1 MQQVEAYLSL
11 EQARFPDR
19 FNVSFDIDPACRN
32 ALLPPFIIQVL
43 VENAIRHAFKNRRN
57 NNVVHVT
64 VRGEDDQLY
73 LEVQDNGI
81 GIPEDKLPYIGKAIV
96 HSDTGGTGSA
106 LENLNLRLS
115 GLFDTSALLHID
127 SDTHGTTVSC
137 HIPFPSDNK
146 EVEKLNTLIVDDE
159 PLARNELNYLLT
171 QNGHFE
177 TIDEAETIA
186 ETLEKLLYETYDVIF
201 LDINLMNESGLDL
214 AENHSKMKQAP
225 YIIFLRQ
232 PDNFAVKAFELD
244 ATDYILKPFEQNR
257 IDQAV
262 ERVAAK
268 LNAASLPGK
277 ENAEEQTTSEKS
289 ANP

>member
-146 EVEKLNTLIVDDE
+146 EVE
-159 PLARNELNYLLT
+159 RN
-171 QNGHFE
+171 
-177 TIDEAETIA
+177 
-186 ETLEKLLYETYDVIF
+186 
-201 LDINLMNESGLDL
+201 
-214 AENHSKMKQAP
+214 
-225 YIIFLRQ
+225 
-232 PDNFAVKAFELD
+232 
-244 ATDYILKPFEQNR
+244 
-257 IDQAV
+257 
-262 ERVAAK
+262 
-268 LNAASLPGK
+268 
-277 ENAEEQTTSEKS
+277 
-289 ANP
+289 